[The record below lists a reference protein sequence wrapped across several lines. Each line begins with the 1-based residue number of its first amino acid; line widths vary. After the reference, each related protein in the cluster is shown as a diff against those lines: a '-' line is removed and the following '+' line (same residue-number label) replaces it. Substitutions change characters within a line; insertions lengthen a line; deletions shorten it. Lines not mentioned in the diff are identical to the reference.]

1 MKRFVILLD
10 GDLTPT
16 ERLKRQVLGCRV
28 IAADGG
34 IRHAAMLD
42 LEPEIWL
49 GDFDSAPHDLPP
61 KLQRTSRIAYP
72 EDKNETDGELA
83 VEAALKEGADELLL
97 IGAFGGRR
105 ADHALLHKLMA
116 LQLAVSTESVF
127 LSDGIQEGYPILPG
141 SHSFE
146 FPDDTLFSLVGF
158 SDLAGLTITGARWPL
173 HQVEVPLG
181 SSWTLSNRVAGDL
194 EIELKQG
201 RALLIARLDR

>member
-1 MKRFVILLD
+1 MERFVILLD

-16 ERLKRQVLGCRV
+16 DRLKQQIGGCRV

-34 IRHAAMLD
+34 IRHAEALK

-49 GDFDSAPHDLPP
+49 GDFDSTPDNLPP
-61 KLQRTSRIAYP
+61 ALQQAARIAYP

-83 VEAALKEGADELLL
+83 VEVARKEGADELLL

-116 LQLAVSTESVF
+116 LHLAADGVPII
-127 LSDGIQEGYPILPG
+127 LSDGVQEGYPILPG
-141 SHSFE
+141 KYRFE
-146 FPDDTLFSLVGF
+146 FPADTLFSLVGF
-158 SDLAGLTITGARWPL
+158 TDLSGLTITGAKWPL
-173 HQVEVPLG
+173 ASVEVPLG

-194 EIELKQG
+194 EIELKRGQ
-201 RALLIARLDR
+201 ALLIVRLER